1 MRYLSIVAV
10 ALLATLISCESSDP
24 VCVDGKNF
32 VYEATPS
39 TIDIELI
46 FHNDVCQIWDG
57 VHGVHDARP
66 NYSVHGSKINILN
79 YGVIYVR
86 DNTYYLY
93 KQGKKYALRDYY
105 K

>member
-10 ALLATLISCESSDP
+10 ALLATLISCETSDP
-24 VCVDGKNF
+24 VCVDGKNL

-46 FHNDVCQIWDG
+46 FHNDICQIWDG

-79 YGVIYVR
+79 YGVIYVK

-93 KQGKKYALRDYY
+93 KQGKKYPLRDYY
-105 K
+105 E

>member
-1 MRYLSIVAV
+1 MKYLSIVAV
-10 ALLATLISCESSDP
+10 ALLATLSSCESSDP
-24 VCVDGKNF
+24 ICVDGKNF

-46 FHNDVCQIWDG
+46 FHNDICQIWDG

-66 NYSVHGSKINILN
+66 NYSISGSTIKIDD
-79 YGVIYVR
+79 YGTIYLR
-86 DNTYYLY
+86 NQTYYLY

-105 K
+105 E

>member
-1 MRYLSIVAV
+1 MKYLSIVAV

-46 FHNDVCQIWDG
+46 FYGDICQIWDG

-79 YGVIYVR
+79 YGVIYVK

>member
-1 MRYLSIVAV
+1 MKYLSILAV

-46 FHNDVCQIWDG
+46 FYGDICQIWDG
-57 VHGVHDARP
+57 VHGVRDARP